1 MKQSNHANPTR
12 LMSALFI
19 LALSPVATGFANS
32 ITVGGLVAEIQ
43 SIAVFPAPGSSSAAA
58 AWDEPVE
65 VAEIEIDNNLRCFEL
80 ALNFADSRGSLENIA
95 TVTLVRQAGT
105 VGHGLAVNEAI
116 HMEPTD
122 AFGQF
127 LWQPGCQGSATLGL
141 RMKVIVTYAS
151 PPVDPPM
158 LWAGFPIAL

>member
-12 LMSALFI
+12 LLPVLFM
-19 LALSPVATGFANS
+19 LALSPVAAGFANS
-32 ITVGGLVAEIQ
+32 ITVGGSVAEIQ
-43 SIAVFPAPGSSSAAA
+43 SIAVFPVPGSSSAAD
-58 AWDEPVE
+58 WDAPVE

-95 TVTLVRQAGT
+95 TVTLVRQAGSA
-105 VGHGLAVNEAI
+105 GHGLAVPEAI
-116 HMEPTD
+116 QMKTAD
-122 AFGQF
+122 APGRF
-127 LWQPGCQGSATLGL
+127 LWQPSCQGSATLGL

-151 PPVDPPM
+151 PPVDPPR